1 MDLIFTYYL
10 LPTLFI
16 LHDFEEMIFVPLWKN
31 SKKYKKQN
39 QKYTFFGKV
48 SNGSAFSVGV
58 LEEFV
63 ILLIISLICKITDN
77 NELYFGFCV
86 AYTYHLFIHIKMCIQ
101 FKGYVPGI
109 YTAVIQIPLM
119 LMTIHHYW
127 ENNMSLIGYTL
138 IAMILLYINLHFLH
152 KIMPAI
158 QNFFESR
165 YCQ

>member
-16 LHDFEEMIFVPLWKN
+16 LHDFEEIIFVPLWKN

-77 NELYFGFCV
+77 NELYF
-86 AYTYHLFIHIKMCIQ
+86 
-101 FKGYVPGI
+101 
-109 YTAVIQIPLM
+109 
-119 LMTIHHYW
+119 
-127 ENNMSLIGYTL
+127 
-138 IAMILLYINLHFLH
+138 
-152 KIMPAI
+152 
-158 QNFFESR
+158 
-165 YCQ
+165 